1 MLIRKL
7 FLPALLAAGATPAL
21 AQQAT
26 QPQAPTAMTKAE
38 MTKNI
43 DARFAAIDTNKD
55 GVLVKDEI
63 AAVQSKVLEQ
73 AQAAR
78 QQRMEAEFKK
88 LDTDNNG
95 ALSLAEFKLA
105 APPVRA
111 GETPDQVLAEID
123 VDKDG
128 RVTQAEYRTMPLA
141 NFDKLDTNKDGT
153 VTAQE
158 LAAGRQ

>member
-7 FLPALLAAGATPAL
+7 FLPAIIAAAATPAV
-21 AQQAT
+21 AQDAA
-26 QPQAPTAMTKAE
+26 QPQAPTAMTRAD
-38 MTKNI
+38 MTKNV

-55 GVLVKDEI
+55 GVLTRDEI
-63 AAVQSKVLEQ
+63 AAVQTKVLEQ

-95 ALSLAEFKLA
+95 SLSLAEFRLA

-111 GETPDQVLAEID
+111 SETPDAVLAGID
-123 VDKDG
+123 SNKDG
-128 RVTQAEYRTMPLA
+128 RITADEYRAGPLA
-141 NFDKLDTNKDGT
+141 TFDKADANNDGT
-153 VTAQE
+153 ITPEEV
-158 LAAGRQ
+158 AAARR